1 MLERSGR
8 EAEEGSHARTGAL
21 HLVVV
26 DADPPET
33 VERSCT
39 CTCTAYGAGSWN
51 DTAETTR
58 DRENSIGFAARA
70 RVCCFVP
77 FSAVSVACF
86 DSNSH
91 ELACRRLVPSSAQQV
106 GRGGVSGR
114 INSPHGPTLRT
125 RQAGS
130 WNVAEERWKRDS
142 WSIFAR

>member
-1 MLERSGR
+1 MLEQVRCTSSWWTRIHRRRWR
-8 EAEEGSHARTGAL
+8 E
-21 HLVVV
+21 VVRV
-26 DADPPET
+26 RVPPT
-33 VERSCT
+33 VPDR
-39 CTCTAYGAGSWN
+39 GN

-91 ELACRRLVPSSAQQV
+91 ELAFRRLVPSSAQQV